1 MCYGAKA
8 TQNFGKEQLLIFR
21 HYSVHDDTNEVHAY
35 DNVRWD
41 FETHFVNTY
50 LGTHRPKW

>member
-21 HYSVHDDTNEVHAY
+21 HYSVHDDTNEVHTY
-35 DNVRWD
+35 DNVR
-41 FETHFVNTY
+41 
-50 LGTHRPKW
+50 